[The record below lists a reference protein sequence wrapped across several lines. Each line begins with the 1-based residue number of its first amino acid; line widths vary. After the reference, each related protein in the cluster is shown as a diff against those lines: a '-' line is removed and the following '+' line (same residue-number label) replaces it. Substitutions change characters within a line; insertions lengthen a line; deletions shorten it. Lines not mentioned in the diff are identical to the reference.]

1 MDAIPIFMRYFI
13 AESSLAGDARG
24 MKVSFTPKEFAR
36 VLELVFFGM
45 HVVGAYQGPE
55 SAAAKRYREIE
66 QKLLG
71 MAAPL
76 GCADLIEQGTDGTLV
91 PSKKL
96 AKDDRVEQI
105 LSEHTNDAFW
115 HELVARLSDRDYAS
129 AQAKGHLAAA
139 TPGLEPPPS
148 LEEQI
153 KKIEDSYW
161 QEFEKNDL
169 NHVYVIR
176 GGNG

>member
-1 MDAIPIFMRYFI
+1 
-13 AESSLAGDARG
+13 
-24 MKVSFTPKEFAR
+24 MKVSFTPKEYAR
-36 VLELVFFGM
+36 VLELVYYGM
-45 HVVGAYQGPE
+45 HVVAAYQGPE
-55 SAAAKRYREIE
+55 TAAAKRYRDIE
-66 QKLLG
+66 QKLLSL
-71 MAAPL
+71 ATPL
-76 GCADLIEQGTDGTLV
+76 GCADLVEQGPDGEFV

-96 AKDDRVEQI
+96 AKDDRVEQT

-129 AQAKGHLAAA
+129 DQAKRHLAAT

-148 LEEQI
+148 LEEQL
-153 KKIEDSYW
+153 KKIEDAYW
-161 QEFEKNDL
+161 KEFEKHDL